1 MTPFAAHANS
11 GIPGNSI
18 PKNGSSMCELRP
30 TTRMNSMAAT
40 KKAFFGVHNEFDLN
54 GNFVRIQRSVTM
66 ITSNHAE
73 NN

>member
-1 MTPFAAHANS
+1 
-11 GIPGNSI
+11 
-18 PKNGSSMCELRP
+18 
-30 TTRMNSMAAT
+30 MNSMAAT